1 MVKRPTSVSLN
12 YTGIVLAIDGDN
24 TLWDTNSVF
33 EDAQRWLISSLR
45 RARPGGSVTLSFEL
59 LRRVDDLLIQH
70 TGRQEYDFQLLVLA
84 LISLQKG
91 MTETEAASAAMRE
104 IQESPNGVDAKLAA
118 KISRAF
124 YLRLQTIPPLLPSV
138 RRSLEELS
146 RLKTC
151 NRGRLALI
159 LLSEGNEVRIR
170 SILKSHFSR
179 KTIFDV
185 FHIVERKSEDALL
198 DAQVRGSR
206 VLESESGC
214 SQIQTQ
220 LVVVGDNI
228 ASDIVPGNSI
238 GAITIYIA
246 GGYRGAEVATDDR
259 ERPRIVL
266 TAFRELPE
274 LIEGIL
280 ANPANTSLLKNLGST
295 G

>member
-1 MVKRPTSVSLN
+1 MRRATKVSLD
-12 YTGIVLAIDGDN
+12 TGLILVIDGDN
-24 TLWDTNSVF
+24 TLWDTNEVF
-33 EDAQRWLISSLR
+33 EKAQRWLLRSLH
-45 RARPGGSVTLSFEL
+45 RAGPRDSTTLSFKL

-84 LISLQKG
+84 LISLQKS

-104 IQESPNGVDAKLAA
+104 IQESPNGIDAKLAA

-246 GGYRGAEVATDDR
+246 GGYRGAEVATDNR
-259 ERPRIVL
+259 ERPKMIL
-266 TAFRELPE
+266 KSFCQLPKLVE
-274 LIEGIL
+274 HILI
-280 ANPANTSLLKNLGST
+280 NTSRTNLRFQLGKFKS
-295 G
+295 

>member
-1 MVKRPTSVSLN
+1 MRKPNLVWPN
-12 YTGIVLAIDGDN
+12 CTGIVLAIDGDN

-33 EDAQRWLISSLR
+33 GDALRWLMSSVD
-45 RARPGGSVTLSFEL
+45 RARPGGSTTLSFKL
-59 LRRVDDLLIQH
+59 LRQVDDLLVLH
-70 TGRQEYDFQLLVLA
+70 TGRQEYNFQLLVLA

-91 MTETEAASAAMRE
+91 MTETEAVSAAMRE
-104 IQESPNGVDAKLAA
+104 IQESPNAVDAKLAA

-146 RLKTC
+146 RLKMC
-151 NRGRLALI
+151 NIGRLALI

-198 DAQVRGSR
+198 DAQVRGSK

-228 ASDIVPGNSI
+228 ASDIVPGNSV

-246 GGYRGAEVATDDR
+246 GGYRGAEVPTNDR

-274 LIEGIL
+274 LIDGIL